1 MAAHFHLISNL
12 NLTMIP
18 REEGVEEGGLEGQ
31 GGQGGPSIVLD
42 SAKRVY
48 LRAFLREVSDGD
60 PKNLFAI
67 QSQEKYFYVDKLG
80 SEISAKKYSEYRE

>member
-1 MAAHFHLISNL
+1 MA
-12 NLTMIP
+12 LTMIP

-60 PKNLFAI
+60 PTKKNP
-67 QSQEKYFYVDKLG
+67 VT
-80 SEISAKKYSEYRE
+80 KKVFLR